1 MVAATVVAALGTILV
16 LLYVRQADERA
27 QERFETTPVLRA
39 TSVVAAGES
48 IDGALSSG
56 KVVVEDV
63 VRDAV
68 LDGALSDSSPISGMV
83 ALSPI
88 YPGEQIIAERFG
100 ESASTGPDLLIPGG
114 GKMAVSVN
122 LTDPA
127 RVAGFVNPGSEVAV
141 FLNGTEAATGQPF
154 TRVLL
159 ERVSVLGVGS
169 TTPVSTTTT
178 EAGGAQTVEQLPR
191 TLITLSLNQRQAER
205 VLFAQ
210 ANGELAFA
218 LLTEDS
224 KITPAPAV
232 TNRNLFG

>member
-1 MVAATVVAALGTILV
+1 MVAAAVVAALGTILV
-16 LLYVRQADERA
+16 LLYVRTADERA
-27 QERFETTPVLRA
+27 QERFETTEILRA
-39 TSVVAAGES
+39 TAMVAAGES
-48 IDGALSSG
+48 IDAALASG
-56 KVVVEDV
+56 KVVREEV

-68 LDGALSDSSPISGMV
+68 LDGALADADAISGMV
-83 ALSPI
+83 ALHPV

-100 ESASTGPDLLIPGG
+100 PTASTGPALLIPDGG
-114 GKMAVSVN
+114 ELAVSVN

-127 RVAGFVNPGSEVAV
+127 RVAGFVNPGSEVAI
-141 FLNGTEAATGQPF
+141 FLNGTDAATGQPF
-154 TRVLL
+154 TRLLL

-178 EAGGAQTVEQLPR
+178 ASGGAQTVEQLPR
-191 TLITLSLNQRQAER
+191 TLITLSLDQRQAER
-205 VLFAQ
+205 ILFAQ

-224 KITPAPAV
+224 KIRRAPAI